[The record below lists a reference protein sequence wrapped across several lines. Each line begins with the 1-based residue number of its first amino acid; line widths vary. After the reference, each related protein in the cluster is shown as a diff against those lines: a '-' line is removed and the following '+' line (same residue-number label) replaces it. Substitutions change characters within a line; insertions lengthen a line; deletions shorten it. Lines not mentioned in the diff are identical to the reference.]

1 MRLVFDAGIRQ
12 ILSCDKAEGQQE
24 QALGKWVLCPLPA
37 CGRKLQRYER
47 RQMGTTV
54 PHLQLQIS
62 LPTITDFLGVILE
75 TLFSKGSLGWGRVL
89 STRNRRCGMS
99 PALNV

>member
-1 MRLVFDAGIRQ
+1 
-12 ILSCDKAEGQQE
+12 
-24 QALGKWVLCPLPA
+24 
-37 CGRKLQRYER
+37 
-47 RQMGTTV
+47 MGNTV

-75 TLFSKGSLGWGRVL
+75 TLFYKGSLGWGRVL
-89 STRNRRCGMS
+89 YTRNRRCEMS